1 MLPPPIW
8 QEAQLAW
15 KILAPVDVS
24 AASAGLMNV
33 NLNRAIANNRI
44 NKSILKKISSQQA
57 SSKSIN
63 AIRPRLS
70 QI

>member
-8 QEAQLAW
+8 QEAQLAS
-15 KILAPVDVS
+15 KILAPLDVS

-33 NLNRAIANNRI
+33 NLNRAIADSRI
-44 NKSILKKISSQQA
+44 NKSILNSISSQQA

-63 AIRPRLS
+63 AINPRLS